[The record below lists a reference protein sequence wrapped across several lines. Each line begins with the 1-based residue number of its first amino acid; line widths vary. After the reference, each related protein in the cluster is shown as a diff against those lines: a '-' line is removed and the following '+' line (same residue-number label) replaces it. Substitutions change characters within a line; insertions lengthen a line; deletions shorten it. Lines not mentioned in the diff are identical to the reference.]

1 MKCIIVSL
9 VGIWPTE
16 LDQKQTIQTDP
27 IVDSG
32 RKVARVCKSSHFL
45 AYQHKH
51 DAELLVPDDDFISKR
66 WECPVYFFKGLYIM
80 LYDLGKGKMEVPLWP
95 GQCGLSSAVYVARN
109 V

>member
-1 MKCIIVSL
+1 MDGLQLVKVRVVTPIQQCPIVALCIIVSL

-16 LDQKQTIQTDP
+16 LDQEQTIQTDP

-51 DAELLVPDDDFISKR
+51 DAELLVPDDDFISIR
-66 WECPVYFFKGLYIM
+66 
-80 LYDLGKGKMEVPLWP
+80 
-95 GQCGLSSAVYVARN
+95 
-109 V
+109 